1 MKAISLWQPW
11 ASLIACGAKPY
22 ETRSFAPPA
31 SLIGQSIAIHAA
43 KKIDKGAA
51 QFAEEL
57 MYGQHKDGG
66 FDLADR
72 LEATMSG
79 TPDDLMG
86 IFRQATLPIGC
97 VVAIARLDAAFQL
110 GNPAH
115 GTALPAATVVKRLT
129 SRPMPECFTVRY
141 HDFGDHAPGR
151 WAWLLR
157 DVKPLNPPVDE
168 RSPRVFRSPAGLVSA
183 CMTTPGRLACVVP
196 FCRRTTARADF
207 HEWICSDHWRL
218 IDKVRRQVY
227 GRHLRRWRRYGAAA
241 YGPAA
246 ARIWRGL
253 VAQAVERAMGIE

>member
-1 MKAISLWQPW
+1 
-11 ASLIACGAKPY
+11 
-22 ETRSFAPPA
+22 
-31 SLIGQSIAIHAA
+31 
-43 KKIDKGAA
+43 
-51 QFAEEL
+51 

-66 FDLADR
+66 FDL
-72 LEATMSG
+72 EATMSG
-79 TPDDLMG
+79 TPDELMG
-86 IFRQATLPIGC
+86 IFRQVTLPIGC

-141 HDFGDHAPGR
+141 DDFGDYAPGR

-157 DVKPLNPPVDE
+157 DVKPLNQPIDE
-168 RSPRVFRSPAGLVSA
+168 RPPRVFRSPAGTVSA

-207 HEWICSDHWRL
+207 DEWICGDHWRL
-218 IDKVRRQVY
+218 IDKVCRQVY

-246 ARIWRGL
+246 TRIWRRM